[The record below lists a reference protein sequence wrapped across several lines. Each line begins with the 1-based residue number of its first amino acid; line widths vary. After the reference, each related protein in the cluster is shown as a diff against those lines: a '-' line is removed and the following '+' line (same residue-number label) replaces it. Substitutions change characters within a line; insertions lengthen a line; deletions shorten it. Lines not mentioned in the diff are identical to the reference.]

1 MVNSTFILMVMPK
14 LTFGHFFYKNIHNT
28 NPYKCLYLHKFGFMK
43 QLLCLFFLLLGSFSF
58 SQNDEERLAAD
69 YYKRGEFEKALLSYQ
84 KLYDEQPNN
93 YNYIYYLIKTYQQLE
108 QFKTAETLL
117 KSKIAIYQNPS
128 LIIELGYNFQL
139 QNATDKAKECYEEG
153 LSKIEERPE
162 YALLIA
168 RQFQEHSLLDYAI
181 ESYKKSMALDPNLN
195 YNRELANVY
204 GEQGNI
210 ELFFK
215 HYMDYIESR
224 PEYLNNAKTQ
234 FSEFISENKD
244 NENNLILRKL
254 LLKKIQTQPDTYW
267 YELLSWL
274 YIQEKAYSRAFTQ
287 EKALYMR
294 QRESLSR
301 IIELAMTALS
311 EKENEVATEIFQY
324 VLANTQNIGTILTA
338 NQYLLDIE
346 IANASSKDLPAIQER
361 YKQLFAAY
369 GISEPTLGL
378 QIAYG
383 NFLAF
388 HLNKPEEASN
398 FLKESLKLQIS
409 SLQQA
414 AVKMK
419 LADILVFQE
428 KFNEGLIY
436 YTQIQANT
444 KNSTIAQEARFKVA
458 KTSYY
463 KGDFEWAESQL
474 KVLKASTSQLIANDA
489 LELKLLIS
497 DNKYEDSLH
506 VALKLY
512 AKADLMAYQNKNDEA
527 ISLLDKILTEHKGES
542 IEDQALFK
550 QAELFVQKK
559 QYDKAIKNYE
569 LIIAYHNDGILADDA
584 YYYLAELYN
593 NVLESPEKAKPL
605 YEKILFNHQDS
616 IYFIEARKQFR
627 MLRGDAIN

>member
-1 MVNSTFILMVMPK
+1 
-14 LTFGHFFYKNIHNT
+14 
-28 NPYKCLYLHKFGFMK
+28 MK
-43 QLLCLFFLLLGSFSF
+43 QLLGLLFVFIGYVSF
-58 SQNDEERLAAD
+58 SQNSEEQLAAD
-69 YYKRGEFEKALLSYQ
+69 YYKRGQFEKALLSYQ

-93 YNYIYYLIKTYQQLE
+93 YDYIFHLIKTHQELE
-108 QFKTAETLL
+108 QFKTAETLI
-117 KSKIAIYQNPS
+117 KSKIALYQNPA
-128 LIIELGYNFQL
+128 LLIELGYNFQL
-139 QNATDKAKECYEEG
+139 QNVTDQATKYYQEAMDKLEQ
-153 LSKIEERPE
+153 RPGF
-162 YALLIA
+162 AALIA
-168 RQFQEHSLLDYAI
+168 RQFEEHALLDYAN
-181 ESYKKSMALDPNLN
+181 ETYKRAMALDASLN
-195 YNRELANVY
+195 YSRELAHVY
-204 GEQGNI
+204 GEQGNV
-210 ELFFK
+210 ELLFT
-215 HYMDYIESR
+215 HYMDYVEVR
-224 PEYLNNAKTQ
+224 PEYLNNAKSQ
-234 FSEFISENKD
+234 FIEFISENKD
-244 NENNLILRKL
+244 NPNNLLLRKL

-274 YIQEKAYSRAFTQ
+274 YIQEKAYSKAFVQ

-301 IIELAMTALS
+301 IIDLAMTALS
-311 EKENEVATEIFQY
+311 EKENDVATDIFKY
-324 VLANTQNIGTILTA
+324 ILENTQNIGIILTA

-346 IANASSKDLPAIQER
+346 TSNASTKDLPAIQVK
-361 YKQLFAAY
+361 YKQLFAEY
-369 GISEPTLGL
+369 GITEPTLGL

-398 FLKESLKLQIS
+398 FLKESLKLNIS
-409 SLQQA
+409 TFQQA

-436 YTQIQANT
+436 YTQIQANS
-444 KNSTIAQEARFKVA
+444 KNSIIAQEARFKVA

-463 KGDFEWAESQL
+463 KGDFDWAESQL
-474 KVLKASTSQLIANDA
+474 KILKASTSQLIANDA
-489 LELKLLIS
+489 LALKLLIS

-527 ISLLDKILTEHKGES
+527 IVLLDKILTEHKGEN

-550 QAELFVQKK
+550 QADLFVQKK

-569 LIIAYHNDGILADDA
+569 FIIAYLSDGILADDA
-584 YYYLAELYN
+584 YYYLAELYT
-593 NVLESPEKAKPL
+593 NVLEEPEKAKPL
-605 YEKILFNHQDS
+605 YEKIIFNHQDS
-616 IYFIEARKQFR
+616 IYFIEARKKFR

>member
-1 MVNSTFILMVMPK
+1 
-14 LTFGHFFYKNIHNT
+14 
-28 NPYKCLYLHKFGFMK
+28 MK
-43 QLLCLFFLLLGSFSF
+43 QLICLLFLFIGCLSF
-58 SQNDEERLAAD
+58 SQNDEEQLAAD
-69 YYKRGEFEKALLSYQ
+69 YYKRGEFQKALISYQ

-93 YNYIYYLIKTYQQLE
+93 YNYIFHLIKTHQELE
-108 QFKTAETLL
+108 QFKAAETLI
-117 KSKIAIYQNPS
+117 KSKIVLYQNPA
-128 LIIELGYNFQL
+128 LIIELGYNYQL
-139 QNATDKAKECYEEG
+139 QEALDKAKEYYEEA
-153 LSKIEERPE
+153 LTKVEERPE
-162 YALLIA
+162 YAALIA
-168 RQFQEHSLLDYAI
+168 RQFEQHSLLDYAI
-181 ESYKKSMALDPNLN
+181 ETYKKGMALDPKLD

-210 ELFFK
+210 ELLFT
-215 HYMDYIESR
+215 HYLAYVEAR
-224 PEYLNNAKTQ
+224 PEYLNNAKRQ
-234 FSEFISENKD
+234 FSDFISENKD
-244 NENNLILRKL
+244 NENNLLLRKI
-254 LLKKIQTQPDTYW
+254 LLKKIQTQPDTSW

-287 EKALYMR
+287 EKALYLR

-301 IIELAMTALS
+301 LIELALTALS
-311 EKENEVATEIFQY
+311 EKENEVATDIFNY
-324 VLANTQNIGTILTA
+324 VLDNTQNIGTILIA

-346 IANASSKDLPAIQER
+346 IINASAKDLLTIQDQ
-361 YKQLFAAY
+361 YKQLFSKY
-369 GISEPTLGL
+369 GISEQTLGL

-383 NFLAF
+383 NLLAF
-388 HLNKPEEASN
+388 HMNLPEEASN
-398 FLKESLKLQIS
+398 FLKESLKLKIS

-436 YTQIQANT
+436 YTQIQANS

-474 KVLKASTSQLIANDA
+474 KILKSSTSQLIANDA

-512 AKADLMAYQNKNDEA
+512 AKADLMAFQNKNDEA
-527 ISLLDKILTEHKGES
+527 ISLLDQVLKEHKGES

-550 QAELFVQKK
+550 QAQLFVQKK
-559 QYDKAIKNYE
+559 QYDKAIANYE
-569 LIIAYHNDGILADDA
+569 AIIAYHSDGILADDA
-584 YYYLAELYN
+584 YYHLAELYN
-593 NVLESPEKAKPL
+593 NILEAPEKAKPL
-605 YEKILFNHQDS
+605 YEKIIFNHQDS
-616 IYFIEARKQFR
+616 IYYIEARKQFR